1 MDGYVSVEEAARQL
15 DRSLEQVRRYLREG
29 RLSGR
34 RIGQQ
39 WFIEEGALA
48 AWRPGRRRAG
58 ARRIGEP
65 VATYEARAMKTDETK
80 KRERLIAED
89 VLAEIDRLREEI
101 RKERGEF
108 DVVEMLRRDREE
120 H

>member
-1 MDGYVSVEEAARQL
+1 MDGYVTVEEAARRL
-15 DRSLEQVRRYLREG
+15 NRSIEQVRRYLREG
-29 RLSGR
+29 RLPGR

-39 WFIEEGALA
+39 WFIEEAAFA
-48 AWRPGRRRAG
+48 AWRPGRRRGAG
-58 ARRIGEP
+58 RIGEAL
-65 VATYEARAMKTDETK
+65 ATYEARAMKTDEMK
-80 KRERLIAED
+80 KRERLIAEG

-101 RKERGEF
+101 RKDRGEL